1 MHYCLV
7 KEKIKV
13 VTYYIIFLIIGV
25 LLFLGRT
32 KQFQQFKK
40 VNFFLVGAILMLVSG
55 LHYTPGGDYLAYSI
69 EYEQAKISGFFS
81 GIPIASV
88 LIANLSQLIYD
99 DYATWFFIYAI
110 ITVGGIS
117 YTLYRRS
124 INFEYSILLFIF
136 MGMWHESFNVVKQ
149 YAAIAVLFWA
159 QQFLFT
165 KNLKK
170 WVLSCLGAMCFH
182 PTAILMIPAYFLVTT
197 KVNVKKV
204 IAYVFIAIVLAISY
218 EYLFEVASFLK
229 ADTAATALDSDVGS
243 RSVSLL
249 RIVVNCIPAIFYLL
263 MREFHGLK
271 KSNELTVWANFSL
284 LNAMIFIA
292 GSQSVY
298 VTRFSLYTAIFG
310 TLLYPYLLSEIRDRK
325 IRFIVGIII
334 LIAYFIFWNV
344 DVTKTELTSNFQW
357 IFDR

>member
-1 MHYCLV
+1 MA
-7 KEKIKV
+7 
-13 VTYYIIFLIIGV
+13 TYYMMFLIISI

-32 KQFQQFKK
+32 EQFQQFRKM
-40 VNFFLVGAILMLVSG
+40 NYFLVGAILMLVSG
-55 LHYTPGGDYLAYSI
+55 LRYTPGGDYLTYSI
-69 EYEQAKISGFFS
+69 EYEQAKTSGFFS

-88 LIANLSQLIYD
+88 LITNLSQIIYD
-99 DYATWFFIYAI
+99 DYATWFFIYAL

-117 YTLYRRS
+117 YTLYKRS

-136 MGMWHESFNVVKQ
+136 MGMWHESFNAVKQ

-170 WVLSCLGAMCFH
+170 WALSCLGAMCFH
-182 PTAILMIPAYFLVTT
+182 PTAVLMVPVYFLATT
-197 KVNVKKV
+197 KINVKKV
-204 IAYVFIAIVLAISY
+204 IAYAFIAIVLAMSY
-218 EYLFEVASFLK
+218 EYLFDVASFLK
-229 ADTAATALDSDVGS
+229 ADTATTSLDSDVGS
-243 RSVSLL
+243 RSVNLL
-249 RIVVNCIPAIFYLL
+249 RIFVNCVPAVFYLL
-263 MREFHGLK
+263 MSVFHGLK
-271 KSNELTVWANFSL
+271 KSSELTIWANFSL
-284 LNAMIFIA
+284 LNAMVFIA

-298 VTRFSLYTAIFG
+298 VTRFALYMAIFA

-334 LIAYFIFWNV
+334 LIMYFIFWNV
-344 DVTKTELTSNFQW
+344 DVTKNDLTSNFQW

>member
-1 MHYCLV
+1 M
-7 KEKIKV
+7 

-218 EYLFEVASFLK
+218 EYLFEVTSFLK
-229 ADTAATALDSDVGS
+229 ADTATTALDSDVGS

-298 VTRFSLYTAIFG
+298 VTRFALYTAIFG